1 MSLAGVVD
9 SRTILR
15 GSGIALVLLAL
26 LVLPGCWVTS
36 INGLYEQESPVNLHK
51 DPDLVFDPSL
61 IRVWHLPA
69 VVGTLLTIAAKD
81 EVYDLQSAEQGEG
94 CSAEK
99 SHRQARLV
107 KLGNYYFLDVS
118 PMEDDVCDMCVA
130 KRSVLLTRF
139 DKATLSL
146 SPVDSDW
153 LKRSLTAKTV
163 SLATLAGDTD
173 TITASSKD
181 LKAFCRKFAENT
193 EVFKPESTSTFKR
206 K

>member
-1 MSLAGVVD
+1 
-9 SRTILR
+9 
-15 GSGIALVLLAL
+15 
-26 LVLPGCWVTS
+26 
-36 INGLYEQESPVNLHK
+36 
-51 DPDLVFDPSL
+51 
-61 IRVWHLPA
+61 
-69 VVGTLLTIAAKD
+69 
-81 EVYDLQSAEQGEG
+81 
-94 CSAEK
+94 
-99 SHRQARLV
+99 
-107 KLGNYYFLDVS
+107 
-118 PMEDDVCDMCVA
+118 MCVA
-130 KRSVLLTRF
+130 KHSVLLTRF